1 MTSVRL
7 ATPADLPAIREVVGA
22 AYARYAREASDY
34 RLRQAVLDDR

>member
-22 AYARYAREASDY
+22 AYARYLEKD
-34 RLRQAVLDDR
+34 LR